1 MAAGV
6 SVLYSTTKS
15 PFSWAVRLLTWS
27 RWSHVGIISGG
38 HVIEAH
44 ALHGVVKTPIHEAIE
59 SADQYLVEL
68 VPCSN
73 PAGVLAAATRQIG
86 KSYDWLALF
95 GFLFRRDW
103 QAIDKWFC
111 SELVAWS
118 FQAAGCPL
126 FRAERLRRVTPEHLY
141 MLPNDQGQSQI
152 QPEGVTQ

>member
-27 RWSHVGIISGG
+27 RWSHVSLICGDY
-38 HVIEAH
+38 VIEAH
-44 ALHGVVKTPIHEAIE
+44 ALHGVVKTPLSEALREADEYLIE
-59 SADQYLVEL
+59 QI
-68 VPCSN
+68 PCSR
-73 PAGVLAAATRQIG
+73 PDAVIAAAGRQVG
-86 KSYDWLALF
+86 KRYDWLALF

-141 MLPNDQGQSQI
+141 MLPHEAGK
-152 QPEGVTQ
+152 QPEGLTV